1 MEARRTAEEI
11 RDVNAR
17 YHDSAARSYDW
28 KWGIDF
34 GETGQAQVRRKLRKI
49 VGPELDLGYQRA
61 LEVGAG
67 TGYFGLNLLQS
78 GVVREVT
85 CTDISTGMIARL
97 GANAE
102 RLGLQVKTARAEAES
117 LPFESGSF
125 DFVLGHAVLHHLP
138 DLERAFAEFYRVLE
152 PGGRMVFAGE
162 PSRLGDRL
170 AGIPKRGAVA
180 VAPLWRAMMRAAA
193 SASSLA
199 DARST
204 PTIQDDRH
212 LERLVDVHS
221 FVPGE
226 LSALAQRAGFAE
238 VRVRGEELIANWFGW
253 FNRGLEASADPDQVP
268 VLWRQYAFHG
278 YLLLQRLDERLLEPR
293 LPAAV
298 FYNLLLTGRRP

>member
-117 LPFESGSF
+117 LPFASGSF

-204 PTIQDDRH
+204 PTIQDDRN

-226 LSALAQRAGFAE
+226 LSALAQRAGFGE

>member
-117 LPFESGSF
+117 LPFASGSF

-226 LSALAQRAGFAE
+226 LSALAQRAGFGE
-238 VRVRGEELIANWFGW
+238 VRVRGEELIANWFG
-253 FNRGLEASADPDQVP
+253 
-268 VLWRQYAFHG
+268 
-278 YLLLQRLDERLLEPR
+278 
-293 LPAAV
+293 
-298 FYNLLLTGRRP
+298 